1 MTHKGEF
8 KMNSNRTRR
17 MSHQALRL
25 LAPILL
31 LTACTG
37 LSAPKVA
44 NQNIYVLEAGPAIP
58 ASPVKRD
65 MVLAISVPRA
75 LPGFDTPQMAYV
87 QRSYELNYFV
97 TSRWADTPSRMLEPL
112 IAQAMVQTES
122 FRAVMPVSGE
132 IPADVRLD
140 IQLVRLQQ
148 DFKTQPSRVQLTL
161 RAQLVDVR
169 GKRLL
174 ASKQFDEV
182 ETAAGEDAYGGVT
195 ATNRLLQRALGALA
209 EFTVNATPQNGG
221 ARP

>member
-1 MTHKGEF
+1 
-8 KMNSNRTRR
+8 MNSNRTRR
-17 MSHQALRL
+17 MPHQALRL

-112 IAQAMVQTES
+112 IAQTMVQTES

-195 ATNRLLQRALGALA
+195 ATNRLLQRVLGALA